1 MSSSFLEPANQG
13 MSGLLRALTT
23 SSLDR
28 TNEANRAVCEYLPCS
43 IDAFLIPH
51 VERKAQL
58 YPVEI
63 SNCERKLSEHKFKL
77 L

>member
-28 TNEANRAVCEYLPCS
+28 TNEANRAVC
-43 IDAFLIPH
+43 AATTAQFLIPH

-63 SNCERKLSEHKFKL
+63 SNCERKPSEHKFKL